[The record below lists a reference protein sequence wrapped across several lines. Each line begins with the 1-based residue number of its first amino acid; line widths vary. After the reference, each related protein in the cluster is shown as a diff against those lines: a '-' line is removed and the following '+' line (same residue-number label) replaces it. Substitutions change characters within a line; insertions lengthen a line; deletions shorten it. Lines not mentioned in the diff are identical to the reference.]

1 MTLALSSEQCRAL
14 LDLRVAHP
22 SLRFVVVG
30 AAALGHHL
38 PLPRSTADID
48 LAMAVA
54 PEDLDAT
61 LDRCGWQRDPRML
74 QRWRSPSGAVVD
86 VLPVDDAL
94 LAAGELRFGGGDFT
108 MSLVGFD
115 LAMRD
120 TVQVAIPASE
130 SCVEVASLA
139 ALVVLK
145 IVAWIDRP
153 YDRTKD
159 LADLAHV
166 LTHALPHD
174 DERRWDPDHP
184 VYLSGVEHA
193 AQSAFFVGTEV
204 ARIVEAAH
212 REILDRFFARLDAR
226 DGIAFAM
233 MLRETGDHGDDG
245 EERLRLRLDALRAG
259 LAR

>member
-1 MTLALSSEQCRAL
+1 MTLTLTANQCRAL
-14 LDLRVAHP
+14 RHLRATHP
-22 SLRFVVVG
+22 TLCFVLVG
-30 AAALGHHL
+30 AAALAHHV
-38 PLPRSTADID
+38 PLSRSTADID
-48 LAMAVA
+48 LAMAVS
-54 PEDLDAT
+54 PDDLDAV
-61 LDRCGWQRDPRML
+61 LGACGWVRDPRML
-74 QRWRSPSGAVVD
+74 QRWRGPDDVVVD
-86 VLPVDDAL
+86 VLPVSPSL
-94 LAAGELRFGGGDFT
+94 LAAGEVRFGDGDFV

-115 LAMRD
+115 LAIRD
-120 TVQVAIPASE
+120 AVRVAIPASE
-130 SCVEVASLA
+130 ECVEVASLA

-145 IVAWIDRP
+145 IVAWLDRP

-204 ARIVEAAH
+204 ARIVEAPH

-226 DGIAFAM
+226 DGIEFAM
-233 MLRETGDHGDDG
+233 MLRETGDHGDDR

>member
-14 LDLRVAHP
+14 LDLRATHP

-48 LAMAVA
+48 LAMTVA
-54 PEDLDAT
+54 PEDLD
-61 LDRCGWQRDPRML
+61 DVFGVCGWQRYPRML
-74 QRWRSPSGAVVD
+74 QRWRSPGGAVID
-86 VLPVDDAL
+86 VLAVNDAL
-94 LAAGELRFGGGDFT
+94 LAAGEIRFGGGDFA

-115 LAMRD
+115 LAMRH
-120 TVQVAIPASE
+120 TVRVAVPASE
-130 SCVEVASLA
+130 ACVEVASLA

-145 IVAWIDRP
+145 IVAWLDRP

-159 LADLAHV
+159 LAHV
-166 LTHALPHD
+166 LVVALPHD

-184 VYLSGVEHA
+184 VFQSGVEHA
-193 AQSAFFVGTEV
+193 EQSAFFVGTEV
-204 ARIVEAAH
+204 ARIVEAPH
-212 REILDRFFARLDAR
+212 RAILDHFFSRLDAP

-233 MLRETGDHGDDG
+233 MLRETRDLSED
-245 EERLRLRLDALRAG
+245 RDAN
-259 LAR
+259 LARRLAAFRTGVRS